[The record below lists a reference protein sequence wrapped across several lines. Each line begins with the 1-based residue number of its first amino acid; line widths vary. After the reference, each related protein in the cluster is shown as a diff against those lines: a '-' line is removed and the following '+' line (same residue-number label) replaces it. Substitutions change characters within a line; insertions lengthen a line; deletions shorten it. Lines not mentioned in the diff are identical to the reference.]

1 MLELFTAQLIAAE
14 AQRRHIDGVR
24 LDRPVA
30 HKPSRWR
37 SFVAALFTRS
47 APTAG
52 RARTR
57 LGRVAA
63 A

>member
-1 MLELFTAQLIAAE
+1 MLDLFIAQIIAAE

-24 LDRPVA
+24 LDRPVS
-30 HKPSRWR
+30 KPSRWR

-47 APTAG
+47 DRPAI

-57 LGRVAA
+57 LGRVVTA
-63 A
+63 